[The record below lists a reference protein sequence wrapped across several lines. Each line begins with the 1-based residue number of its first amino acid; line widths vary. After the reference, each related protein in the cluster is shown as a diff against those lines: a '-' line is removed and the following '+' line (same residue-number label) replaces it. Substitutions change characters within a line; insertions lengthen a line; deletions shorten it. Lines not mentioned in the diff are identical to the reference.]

1 MREMETSSSQDTA
14 QEHLPLQKLESLI
27 HKLALKF
34 SQLAQVAL
42 VLVMLVIVANILLRA
57 VWRPITGSYEMVE
70 ILGAILLSL
79 GVAHCAV
86 LKSHV
91 AMTFLVERMRPLN
104 RAISDFCTTLISCF
118 FLGYISWGIFK
129 YAAKV
134 YSRGL
139 NTTSLEIPLYP
150 VYFLVGFGI
159 FVLALVSL
167 MEWINSLLVLLKG
180 GKKN

>member
-1 MREMETSSSQDTA
+1 M
-14 QEHLPLQKLESLI
+14 HKLESII
-27 HKLALKF
+27 HTLALRF
-34 SQLAQVAL
+34 SQLAQAAL
-42 VLVMLVIVANILLRA
+42 VLVMLIIVANILLRA

-70 ILGAILLSL
+70 ILGAVLLSL

-104 RAISDFCTTLISCF
+104 RAISDFLTTLISSL
-118 FLGYISWGIFK
+118 FLGYISWGVFK

-139 NTTSLEIPLYP
+139 DTTSLDIPLYP
-150 VYFLVGFGI
+150 VYFLVGFGVC
-159 FVLALVSL
+159 VLALVSFL
-167 MEWINSLLVLLKG
+167 EWIHSLLALLKG
-180 GKKN
+180 GKKS

>member
-1 MREMETSSSQDTA
+1 M
-14 QEHLPLQKLESLI
+14 LQLENAI
-27 HKLALKF
+27 HKLALRF

-42 VLVMLVIVANILLRA
+42 VLVMLIIVGNILLRA
-57 VWRPITGSYEMVE
+57 VWRPVTGSYEMVE
-70 ILGAILLSL
+70 ILGAVLLSL

-91 AMTFLVERMRPLN
+91 AMTFLVERMKPLN
-104 RAISDFCTTLISCF
+104 RAISDFLTNLISSL

-129 YAAKV
+129 YTAKV

-139 NTTSLEIPLYP
+139 STTSLDIPLYP
-150 VYFLVGFGI
+150 VYFLAGFGLS
-159 FVLALVSL
+159 VLALVSFL
-167 MEWINSLLVLLKG
+167 ELIHALLALLKG